1 MYREG
6 RLPVQGLISSTI
18 GLDEINEAMD
28 ALAQGEALRQIIIFE

>member
-6 RLPVQGLISSTI
+6 RLPVQGLISSMI

-28 ALAQGEALRQIIIFE
+28 ALAQGEALRQIIVFN